1 MFVNS
6 EGIAVEVN
14 STELVAGTVALAV
27 GEVVVDVAVVVDD
40 VKEADEAFMTAT
52 PFCMLPVTS
61 IHGEK
66 IGDGKR
72 GPIFEKLLKEWST
85 NVGINIES
93 QIKDFNK
100 ELEGKKISGPSPY
113 QFKNKIG
120 EK

>member
-1 MFVNS
+1 
-6 EGIAVEVN
+6 
-14 STELVAGTVALAV
+14 
-27 GEVVVDVAVVVDD
+27 
-40 VKEADEAFMTAT
+40 MTAT

-66 IGDGKR
+66 IGNGKR
-72 GPIFEKLLKEWST
+72 GPIFERLLKQWST
-85 NVGINIES
+85 NVRINIES